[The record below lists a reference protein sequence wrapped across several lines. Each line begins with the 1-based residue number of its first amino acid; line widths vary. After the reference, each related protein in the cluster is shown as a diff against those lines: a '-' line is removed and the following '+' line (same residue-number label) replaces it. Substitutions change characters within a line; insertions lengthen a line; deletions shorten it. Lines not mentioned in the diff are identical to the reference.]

1 MLCHKKVNVF
11 AEIEKKL
18 VAAVFGCLSE
28 TDPVVAPAIWESALH
43 IVINFEVSK
52 YFFKY

>member
-52 YFFKY
+52 YFFKC